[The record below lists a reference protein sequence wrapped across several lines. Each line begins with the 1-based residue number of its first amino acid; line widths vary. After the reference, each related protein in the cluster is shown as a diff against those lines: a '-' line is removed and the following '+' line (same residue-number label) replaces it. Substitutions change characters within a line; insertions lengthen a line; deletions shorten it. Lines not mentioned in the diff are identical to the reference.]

1 MVKDTSS
8 SVKKL
13 STNFFFFFLSL
24 NAKHRYHGISL
35 NAKRCLPFAS
45 LMLRILFPSLELVA
59 NRASEAGFITA
70 CPWSSRWSFIASSSL
85 WRKKCLVAFLSERK
99 AKLNN
104 RSINL
109 LTEVYVA
116 GHLVLS

>member
-13 STNFFFFFLSL
+13 STNLFFLLSS

-59 NRASEAGFITA
+59 NRAREAGFITA